1 MFWDKFL
8 LVQVAVGEIFDAPMV
23 HEPQRIIFEI
33 KTGDSLRLRGF
44 AVFCLRYFGGVR
56 GPAVPFLLHLL
67 CRACCAHCSSCAC
80 VHDSGRSSIERGRP
94 IQALARAAFRR
105 DHREEGSSVWQRQ
118 ALGTDTTCYSSVGRA
133 SDCRSLQQSDG
144 PWFDSGWPDL

>member
-44 AVFCLRYFGGVR
+44 AGFFVCVILGGAR
-56 GPAVPFLLHLL
+56 ACGPISFAFAVPRLL
-67 CRACCAHCSSCAC
+67 C
-80 VHDSGRSSIERGRP
+80 
-94 IQALARAAFRR
+94 ALLVVR
-105 DHREEGSSVWQRQ
+105 V
-118 ALGTDTTCYSSVGRA
+118 CK
-133 SDCRSLQQSDG
+133 
-144 PWFDSGWPDL
+144 

>member
-44 AVFCLRYFGGVR
+44 AVFCLRYFGGCAGLRSHFFCICCAALAVR
-56 GPAVPFLLHLL
+56 TARRARVYMIRADRASSVAVP
-67 CRACCAHCSSCAC
+67 SK
-80 VHDSGRSSIERGRP
+80 RSPAQLFGGI
-94 IQALARAAFRR
+94 IARKAPAFGNVRR
-105 DHREEGSSVWQRQ
+105 
-118 ALGTDTTCYSSVGRA
+118 
-133 SDCRSLQQSDG
+133 
-144 PWFDSGWPDL
+144 